1 MTSPSWPVSSNPP
14 PPLPFASVAVASTN
28 STSPPVPVTASPVAT
43 PGTAVRAAT
52 SLSNFGLPRN
62 SRTRSGV
69 IATGGVSWPVATLV
83 ATLRVILPSSRSR
96 LRTPASRVWSV
107 ITFMIA
113 ASSTVTS
120 SVFNPACVICRRSR
134 WSRAIATFSS
144 SVYPSRRISS
154 MRSCQRDDRA
164 RTAAAQDFQPA
175 LRAQLANGE
184 ELDDPVLHVAEAC
197 VVLVEDLA
205 RLLEV
210 VVVFGAHV
218 PGDVEHPVEVGA
230 DPPVLGVLLARPLQ
244 AVELAVDLGQHRL
257 RHLSLRDSVAVGRD
271 DVGLAFV
278 QLLLDRLELLAQEEL
293 PLRLLHALGDIAAD
307 LLLERSVGQD
317 ALGPL
322 DERGQP
328 LLEVDRLQDLQL
340 LLGGQVGRVACEVGQ
355 VAGRPGGA
363 QELHDLRDAA

>member
-1 MTSPSWPVSSNPP
+1 VWS
-14 PPLPFASVAVASTN
+14 
-28 STSPPVPVTASPVAT
+28 
-43 PGTAVRAAT
+43 
-52 SLSNFGLPRN
+52 
-62 SRTRSGV
+62 
-69 IATGGVSWPVATLV
+69 
-83 ATLRVILPSSRSR
+83 SSRIWR
-96 LRTPASRVWSV
+96 
-107 ITFMIA
+107 
-113 ASSTVTS
+113 
-120 SVFNPACVICRRSR
+120 
-134 WSRAIATFSS
+134 
-144 SVYPSRRISS
+144 
-154 MRSCQRDDRA
+154 
-164 RTAAAQDFQPA
+164 
-175 LRAQLANGE
+175 
-184 ELDDPVLHVAEAC
+184 
-197 VVLVEDLA
+197 
-205 RLLEV
+205 
-210 VVVFGAHV
+210 
-218 PGDVEHPVEVGA
+218 DVEHPVEIGA

-293 PLRLLHALGDIAAD
+293 PLRLLHALGDIASD

-340 LLGGQVGRVACEVGQ
+340 LLGGQVRRVACEVGQ